1 MVLGMNS
8 FNMFN
13 TTGTFGMSNMFG
25 MGGSFGGCGLL
36 GSGFGGSI
44 FGGGFGTSPFT
55 DCNGYTNYNAM
66 AGFAIGNQLMNI
78 AGMGASYGLSQIGSG
93 KREREDV
100 ASDLQNRL
108 DKSIDKI
115 SKQLTKLNSNL
126 DPATITKESL
136 PDTAEFET
144 DALKNAKTAKN
155 TADAELDQVKSEEP
169 KQDQFKKSDGT
180 EDTTKYQAALT
191 AWNTKKAAAEKKVTD
206 AEAKIKTEETA
217 RDQLVEDLKA
227 SINERIE
234 IQQEINEAIL
244 DMADGSKVRHR
255 NTNLT
260 AANIKEGCTTAT
272 REDIAQLI
280 YLFRNTDES
289 SDTNKNLK
297 REYATALTNID
308 NTAFLNAASND
319 QVKARRIMQSWL
331 TNNPPKTQQ
340 GQS

>member
-44 FGGGFGTSPFT
+44 FGGGFGTSLFT
-55 DCNGYTNYNAM
+55 DCNGYTNYDAM

-115 SKQLTKLNSNL
+115 SKQLTNLNLNS

-136 PDTAEFET
+136 SDTAEIKT
-144 DALKNAKTAKN
+144 DALKNAETALKTANDELDELNKKLDTGGEFATDEKKYPKIEN
-155 TADAELDQVKSEEP
+155 SNPVQYDKTKFTAEYDRFLDQV
-169 KQDQFKKSDGT
+169 D
-180 EDTTKYQAALT
+180 
-191 AWNTKKAAAEKKVTD
+191 AAEKKVTD
-206 AEAKIKTEETA
+206 AEAKIKTEEA
-217 RDQLVEDLKA
+217 NRDELVNELKTL
-227 SINERIE
+227 IDDRIK
-234 IQQEINEAIL
+234 IQKEINDAIL
-244 DMADGSKVRHR
+244 DFADGDRKCQRNRDLELGNYKLGSNGEKVKTTSK
-255 NTNLT
+255 
-260 AANIKEGCTTAT
+260 K
-272 REDIAQLI
+272 DIAQLI
-280 YLFRNTDES
+280 YLFRNTDDVEQ
-289 SDTNKNLK
+289 K
-297 REYATALTNID
+297 RNYALAIDNID
-308 NTAFLNAASND
+308 NAAF
-319 QVKARRIMQSWL
+319 
-331 TNNPPKTQQ
+331 
-340 GQS
+340 